1 MWCTLVGRGRGAG
14 TPRARRSASP
24 PRLHAAETAS
34 AESAT
39 VALRRARSPHGLGVA
54 TRDEIGLR
62 RAAVGCAAR
71 RRWTGCRVRARSSRR
86 SAPADSSASSLE
98 PAARSFAASASSTGV
113 RRRTSAG
120 TASAT
125 SWGRGSKAGQ
135 GSDVGLRSGL
145 LAQRG
150 HRGARAQRRGR
161 RRSTPAGERER
172 TDSCHRLRRR
182 RDAPAGRSSSFGREP
197 EAPVARAFERW
208 PASASRERSGT
219 QPRPRSPM
227 LAACDE
233 GRSERASERCLPAP
247 RRVAGHRPA
256 VGAVDA
262 AGRSGEVLGRV

>member
-1 MWCTLVGRGRGAG
+1 MWCILVGRGRCAG

-54 TRDEIGLR
+54 TRDEIGLW

-98 PAARSFAASASSTGV
+98 FAASASSTGV

-182 RDAPAGRSSSFGREP
+182 RDAPAGRSRPSVENRKRRLLARSSGGPLPLRAS
-197 EAPVARAFERW
+197 EAALSRDPGVPCSP
-208 PASASRERSGT
+208 PAAKGE
-219 QPRPRSPM
+219 
-227 LAACDE
+227 A
-233 GRSERASERCLPAP
+233 SERASAACPHHDASRGIAPLSERSTP
-247 RRVAGHRPA
+247 RDGVEKC
-256 VGAVDA
+256 
-262 AGRSGEVLGRV
+262 SGE